1 MKRFVT
7 LAAVGVLT
15 LAVAVASASA
25 HQPAGRSPARSGH
38 GGQPTNHIQA
48 TAKKHQRG
56 TRHKHRSTTP
66 SSSRHAKRRGGNKTS
81 DTTGKAPTKSGKKI
95 QPLVLGPLSSPNSN
109 VKLSSNE
116 QAAVNRVLSGDLLSE
131 TDRTSLSDLAV
142 NGREGLT
149 AEQREA
155 LNQALVDD
163 SERKQRDVAVQSRRY
178 LRIKNEAGEKLN
190 VYVQYYT
197 VSDQNRW
204 LWFPARPGE
213 AAQAKHYQL
222 DPGEETYLGEGD
234 GHIGAR
240 RARLWA
246 RSSSGKE
253 WTEYKDQDLWLVSE
267 VDDDGV
273 RRYYAPKME
282 TFTFSFSP
290 D

>member
-1 MKRFVT
+1 MKRFVI
-7 LAAVGVLT
+7 LATVGVLT
-15 LAVAVASASA
+15 LTVATAGASD
-25 HQPAGRSPARSGH
+25 HQRAGRSHARDGH
-38 GGQPTNHIQA
+38 GGQ
-48 TAKKHQRG
+48 HQEHRQG
-56 TRHKHRSTTP
+56 TRHQHQRTRP
-66 SSSRHAKRRGGNKTS
+66 SSKRHAKRPGGNQTAETS
-81 DTTGKAPTKSGKKI
+81 GKGPVKSGKKI
-95 QPLVLGPLSSPNSN
+95 PLVLGPLSSPNSN

-116 QAAVNRVLSGDLLSE
+116 QAAVDRVLSGDLLTE
-131 TDRTSLSDLAV
+131 TDRTALSDLAT

-163 SERKQRDVAVQSRRY
+163 TERKQRDVAVQSRRY
-178 LRIKNEAGEKLN
+178 LRIKNEAGEKLT

-197 VSDQNRW
+197 VSEQDRW
-204 LWFPARPGE
+204 QWFPAKPGE

-222 DPGEETYLGEGD
+222 DPGEETYLGEGEW
-234 GHIGAR
+234 HISAR
-240 RARLWA
+240 RARVWA
-246 RSSSGKE
+246 RSGSGKE

-282 TFTFSFSP
+282 TFTFSFSA